1 MTTTIGRVVKLPAP
15 DNGSDDPIAE
25 YLPLDGIAQLAA
37 SNATH
42 LARINAVRGLW
53 ESGGGEVWTDLAPD
67 GDIRWDDVTGV
78 LAYYAGG
85 HLVQP
90 YGETGQWPRCTVR
103 ALVEAPST
111 YTVGVVLA
119 VAGVVDH
126 PAVSQLRAVDTTT
139 STTAVEID
147 ASVDLGALA
156 TALRD
161 VSPSRTEAG
170 LGVEAHVWV
179 GFWCTSDSGAAK
191 ATVHSISVHLEPP

>member
-15 DNGSDDPIAE
+15 DNGSDDPIAD
-25 YLPLDGIAQLAA
+25 YLPIDGIAQIAA

-42 LARINAVRGLW
+42 LARVNAVRGLW
-53 ESGGGEVWTDLAPD
+53 ESGGGEVWVDLGTDD
-67 GDIRWDDVTGV
+67 DVRWDDVTGV
-78 LAYYAGG
+78 LSYCCGG

-90 YGETGQWPRCTVR
+90 YGETGQWPRLTVR

-111 YTVGVVLA
+111 FTVGVVLA
-119 VAGVVDH
+119 VDGALSH
-126 PAVSQLRAVDTTT
+126 PAVAPLRAVDTTT
-139 STTAVEID
+139 STSAIEID

-156 TALRD
+156 GALRD
-161 VSPSRTEAG
+161 ISPSRTEAG
-170 LGVEAHVWV
+170 QGVEVWAWV